1 MPPHSE
7 EHTGARIAHVRKTRR
22 LTQRELAA
30 LSNVSYSTV
39 TKVEQGVMPPS
50 PSVVGALARAL
61 SVPVSDLNGQPYFD
75 ELRQDQLDG
84 LINPIREAL
93 NIYDLGPD
101 PDVTPRALA
110 ALEEHAD
117 QLCAQ
122 VRATNIKQVATEL
135 PGLIHEATTAAHT
148 SGSARSWQLLASTY
162 RTAYDVT
169 TKLGFPDLCTV
180 ALDRMDWAAQRASD
194 PVLGACANTCAPWPT
209 SGPATTRRASGWSAS
224 ACPSWNRPNL
234 GASLTSLPGNCIWEP
249 PCSPAGTRTRT
260 RPRSTSPSGASRSAP
275 GLPKVHWLSFGP
287 TNVGAHR
294 VSVLAELDLYPDAVR
309 QAEDMV
315 IAGDWPPSR
324 LAHHHAEVARA
335 QMWTGQ
341 TEAAFKSLLKR
352 ASSPRSRPATT
363 RPSARP
369 MPVWTRRGAGC
380 LILSATMVHGLA
392 CDTKT
397 TIGPSYQ

>member
-7 EHTGARIAHVRKTRR
+7 EHTGTRIAHARKARR
-22 LTQRELAA
+22 LTQRELAE
-30 LSNVSYSTV
+30 LSHVSYSTI

-61 SVPVSDLNGQPYFD
+61 SVPVSDLNGQPYVD

-101 PDVTPRALA
+101 PDVHPRTLE
-110 ALEEHAD
+110 ALEEHAE

-135 PGLIHEATTAAHT
+135 PGLIHEATTAAHISSST
-148 SGSARSWQLLASTY
+148 RSWQLLASAY

-194 PVLGACANTCAPWPT
+194 PVLGGMRQYLRALAYLRASDYKTGKRLVRLGMATLEQAEPGRVLDVVT
-209 SGPATTRRASGWSAS
+209 GQLHLGAAVLAGRDKDTATAEGHLGEAARIAKRTGPA
-224 ACPSWNRPNL
+224 
-234 GASLTSLPGNCIWEP
+234 E
-249 PCSPAGTRTRT
+249 
-260 RPRSTSPSGASRSAP
+260 
-275 GLPKVHWLSFGP
+275 KVHWLSFGP

-294 VSVLAELDLYPDAVR
+294 VSVLAELDLYPEAVR

-315 IAGDWPPSR
+315 IADGWPPSR

-341 TEAAFKSLLKR
+341 TDAAFKSLLKAR
-352 ASSPRSRPATT
+352 KLAPQQT
-363 RPSARP
+363 RYHPTVRETYAGLDAARRR
-369 MPVWTRRGAGC
+369 MPDSFSNYGSWLG
-380 LILSATMVHGLA
+380 M
-392 CDTKT
+392 
-397 TIGPSYQ
+397 